1 MSRASS
7 YGDEITLR
15 VIVNVCGVRLKI
27 VSTLGQYGMAD
38 ITLDTLLRG
47 LIAIGRFDEA
57 NGIHY
62 VVLNEENVSR
72 DPIGIDVKHRDAT
85 LTDPRIMNVVALDES
100 CA

>member
-62 VVLNEENVSR
+62 VVLNEENQMR
-72 DPIGIDVKHRDAT
+72 
-85 LTDPRIMNVVALDES
+85 L
-100 CA
+100 